1 MTRPSTEPTVIRR
14 KEVAVAGISESREDE
29 FPSTSSETAQQPIG
43 STIVLEPRHL
53 RVTYGKG
60 SHAVTAIADIT
71 FQVRAGEFLSIV
83 GPSGC
88 GKTTLLKSLSGLL
101 RPTSGDV
108 LVNGTR
114 VDTASQGLAM
124 VFQEY
129 TRSLLPWLS
138 VRANVEFPLRGSRRT
153 DGRKAVERRADEA
166 LAEVGLHGVGDK
178 YPWQLSGG
186 MQQRV
191 AIARALAFRPT
202 VLLMDEPFASL
213 DAQARSDLEDLLLK
227 VHLETGMTI
236 VFVTHDID
244 EAVYLGDRVV
254 VLSHRPT
261 EVKASLDVD
270 LPRPRDQ
277 IETKTLRRF
286 VELRT
291 EALGLVLAERSTEAP
306 A

>member
-1 MTRPSTEPTVIRR
+1 M
-14 KEVAVAGISESREDE
+14 AGISECRGDK
-29 FPSTSSETAQQPIG
+29 FPSASSETAQQPIG

-53 RVTYGKG
+53 RVTYGRG

-71 FQVRAGEFLSIV
+71 FQVCAGEFLSIV

-114 VDTASQGLAM
+114 VDTTSQGLAM

-153 DGRKAVERRADEA
+153 DSRKAIEQRANEA

-227 VHLETGMTI
+227 VHFETGMTI

-270 LPRPRDQ
+270 LPRPRNQ
-277 IETKTLRRF
+277 IETKTLHRF

-306 A
+306 D

>member
-1 MTRPSTEPTVIRR
+1 MGPSTELTNIIRR
-14 KEVAVAGISESREDE
+14 EAAVSILRKSRQDRATNESFGAVVESVDLDV
-29 FPSTSSETAQQPIG
+29 
-43 STIVLEPRHL
+43 VLDLRHL
-53 RVTYGKG
+53 RVTYGRG
-60 SHAVTAIADIT
+60 SQAVTAIGDIT
-71 FQVRAGEFLSIV
+71 FQVRRGELLSIV

-88 GKTTLLKSLSGLL
+88 GKTTLLKALSGLL
-101 RPTSGDV
+101 RPTSGEV

-114 VDTASQGLAM
+114 VDGFSPGLAM

-138 VRANVEFPLRGSRRT
+138 VRANVEFPLRGSGRT
-153 DGRKAVERRADEA
+153 DSRKDIERRANEA
-166 LAEVGLHGVGDK
+166 LAEVGLDGVGDK
-178 YPWQLSGG
+178 FPWQLSGG

-227 VHLETGMTI
+227 VHLETGMTT

-261 EVKASLDVD
+261 EVKVSLAVD
-270 LPRPRDQ
+270 LPRPRNQ
-277 IETKTLRRF
+277 IDTKALPRF

-291 EALGLVLAERSTEAP
+291 DVLGLILAERSTQAHE
-306 A
+306 